1 MLENPSRRALAIGV
15 VGLTTAAAM
24 SRAIAQTAAV
34 GGNWFDM
41 VKGAHHAM
49 IAHTFDE
56 IDGSEG
62 DPART
67 LMLFKRQSY
76 LLTAHAVAEENVIY
90 PAIARMG
97 MKADSDHLYI
107 EQAHAKVLNAD
118 IEVMMKDHQRWRE
131 DQAILKAAV
140 LHHAKEDE
148 EANLFP
154 RLMAASTPDQNRM
167 MTEGY
172 AREFARVS
180 RA

>member
-24 SRAIAQTAAV
+24 SRAIAQTTAA

-41 VKGAHHAM
+41 VKAHHAM

-67 LMLFKRQSY
+67 MMLFKRQSY
-76 LLTAHAVAEENVIY
+76 LLTAHSVAEENVIY

-107 EQAHAKVLNAD
+107 DQAHAKVLNSD

-131 DQAILKAAV
+131 DQATLKAAV
-140 LHHAKEDE
+140 LHHAKDDE
-148 EANLFP
+148 EANFFP
-154 RLMAASTPDQNRM
+154 RLMAASTAEQNAM
-167 MTEGY
+167 MTAAY
-172 AREFARVS
+172 AREFARVG